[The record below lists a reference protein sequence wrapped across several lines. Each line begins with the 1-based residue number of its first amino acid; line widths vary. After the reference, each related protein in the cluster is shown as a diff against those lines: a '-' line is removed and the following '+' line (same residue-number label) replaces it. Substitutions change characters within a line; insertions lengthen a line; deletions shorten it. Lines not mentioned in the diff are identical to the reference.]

1 MRSQKKILQIGNY
14 PPPMCGWAIQTKL
27 VTDELRR
34 RGHICQVL
42 KINENRRVKD
52 PAYIDVQGGFDYLF
66 KVLRYAAAGYRL
78 NVHVNGQSKK
88 GYMLAL
94 IAALAGR
101 LASHPALITFHG
113 GLSQAYFPRLDSTP
127 LRWAFG
133 LLFRL
138 SGGIACDDNFVKQAI
153 TSYGIRAEKVADIET
168 FSPQYMSYQPAVL
181 PEEID
186 AFVSSHSP
194 VFFCYVS
201 FRPEYQLSMLREAMS
216 RFRRHQS
223 SAGFIWLGFPD
234 RELPGA
240 QEFVRDWPAADRQS
254 LLLLGNLAHDEF
266 LTLLDRCFACIRTPA
281 CDGVSASV
289 LESLVMGVPVV
300 ASENGRRPPGTLTYA
315 ETNAADLYAKLVFLV
330 ENYSAIKASLAR
342 LEQTDNVARMAD
354 WLAGEPGSGTKAE
367 VAHVT
372 QPS

>member
-1 MRSQKKILQIGNY
+1 MKSQKKILQIGNY

-52 PAYIDVQGGFDYLF
+52 PAYIDVQGGFDYLI
-66 KVLRYAAAGYRL
+66 KVLRYALACYRL

-88 GYMLAL
+88 GYLLAL
-94 IAALAGR
+94 IAALVGR
-101 LASHPALITFHG
+101 LTFHPALMTFHG
-113 GLSQAYFPRLDSTP
+113 GLSQAYFPRPDSAG

-133 LLFRL
+133 LLFHL
-138 SGGIACDDNFVKQAI
+138 AGGIACDDDFVKQAI
-153 TSYGIRAEKVADIET
+153 TGYGIRNEKVIAIET
-168 FSPQYMSYQPAVL
+168 FSPQYLSYERAIL
-181 PEEID
+181 PTDLE
-186 AFVSSHSP
+186 AFVGSHSP
-194 VFFCYVS
+194 LFFCYVS
-201 FRPEYQLSMLREAMS
+201 FRPEYRLSELREAMR
-216 RFRRHQS
+216 RFRHYQS

-234 RELPGA
+234 RELPRA
-240 QEFVRDWPAADRQS
+240 EEFVRDWPAAERQS

-266 LTLLDRCFACIRTPA
+266 LTLLGRSFACIRTPA

-289 LESLVMGVPVV
+289 LESLAMGIPVV

-315 ETNAADLYAKLVFLV
+315 ETDAADLCAKLVFLV
-330 ENYSAIKASLAR
+330 ENYTALKASLDQ
-342 LEQTDNVARMAD
+342 LEREDNIARMAD
-354 WLAGEPGSGTKAE
+354 WLAGEPGSRTKTE
-367 VAHVT
+367 VQQVI